1 MSASAPGP
9 GPRAGGDIGRGAQ
22 TRDRVPG
29 AAQACRD
36 YPGAPGCAG
45 QVAQLAGQA
54 MRADVGA
61 QVAVPVFQRI
71 GAAEAASVI
80 AELNAVIEAQPAA
93 PAS

>member
-1 MSASAPGP
+1 
-9 GPRAGGDIGRGAQ
+9 
-22 TRDRVPG
+22 
-29 AAQACRD
+29 
-36 YPGAPGCAG
+36 
-45 QVAQLAGQA
+45 